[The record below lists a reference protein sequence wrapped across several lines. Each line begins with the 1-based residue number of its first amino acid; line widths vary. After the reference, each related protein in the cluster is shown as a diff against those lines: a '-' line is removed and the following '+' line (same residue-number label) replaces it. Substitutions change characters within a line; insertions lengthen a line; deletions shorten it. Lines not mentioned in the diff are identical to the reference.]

1 MGCVSI
7 AAFVSLS
14 GIPIK
19 ITNSAK
25 GLKIGAITAGINK
38 QVNN

>member
-7 AAFVSLS
+7 AAFASLS

-25 GLKIGAITAGINK
+25 ELKIGAITAGINK
-38 QVNN
+38 KSQ